1 MDAEAPGN
9 ASNVSGNPEVAWWC
23 KVLTRV
29 VATIAG
35 IVSLILSIVSMLS
48 FSLLCIVA
56 SILQMLVSL
65 LVLLFEAP
73 ICCQFFNCAKTLS
86 DFADRRSY
94 MQKALIYV
102 GLSIPPV
109 GLCFGLIRLFGCG
122 LIFATGVLYGLM
134 ALGKKADRETMMLRA
149 SIKDD
154 KIDLVP
160 GGR

>member
-1 MDAEAPGN
+1 MDVEAQGN
-9 ASNVSGNPEVAWWC
+9 ASDTSGNPEVAWWC

-29 VATIAG
+29 VASIAG
-35 IVSLILSIVSMLS
+35 VVSFFLSIFSMLS
-48 FSLLCIVA
+48 FSLICIVA

-73 ICCQFFNCAKTLS
+73 ICCQYFNYAKTLS
-86 DFADRRSY
+86 DFADRRSF

-109 GLCFGLIRLFGCG
+109 GLCFGLLRLLGCG

-134 ALGKKADRETMMLRA
+134 ALGKKADRETMMARA
-149 SIKDD
+149 SVKDD